1 MNDKDNNIE
10 KVENSENE
18 MTDSIGFD
26 VSGHILIRDKETGE
40 ELVNKRN
47 AIHYGNLG
55 YLISQ
60 ALGNQDNKIIHFMAF
75 GNGATSVDSSGKVI
89 YKSTNTSESRETSAS
104 LYRKTF
110 AKVVSNTAQN
120 SDQASNKLEVI
131 EGSGF
136 TDMKITCTLGLNEP
150 SGQQSFDT
158 SSNNEGDFIFDELG
172 LISYVDGA
180 NATTA
185 STSGD
190 LLTHVIFH
198 PVQKSL
204 NRIIEVVYTLRIQM
218 T

>member
-1 MNDKDNNIE
+1 MSVSKDKDKIE
-10 KVENSENE
+10 EPKVDDNAGIK
-18 MTDSIGFD
+18 M
-26 VSGHILIRDKETGE
+26 SGHILIRDAETKE

-110 AKVVSNTAQN
+110 AKVISNTAQN

-131 EGSGF
+131 EG
-136 TDMKITCTLGLNEP
+136 TLTGIKGQYLMFDYLNVLNIRKHQ
-150 SGQQSFDT
+150 G
-158 SSNNEGDFIFDELG
+158 
-172 LISYVDGA
+172 YVV
-180 NATTA
+180 
-185 STSGD
+185 S
-190 LLTHVIFH
+190 
-198 PVQKSL
+198 
-204 NRIIEVVYTLRIQM
+204 IEY
-218 T
+218 